1 MGNCERDTWQRSRMW
16 KMMESDGKADMV
28 EGVTYEEVM
37 KAMNKMKPGEA
48 AGLSK
53 VNMDVIMARE
63 KFGVGVIKS
72 FVRENCMVKVCH
84 RNGKLLLLLQSLKER
99 GCGELWGI

>member
-28 EGVTYEEVM
+28 EGVTYEKVM

-63 KFGVGVIKS
+63 KFGVGVIKKLCQ
-72 FVRENCMVKVCH
+72 RELHGEGMPE
-84 RNGKLLLLLQSLKER
+84 LLLLLQSLKER
-99 GCGELWGI
+99 GCGGLWGI